1 MILPQKPLQ
10 LSNIHCIFAAE
21 TINNDDYGNIH
32 YYIE

>member
-10 LSNIHCIFAAE
+10 YQKKKRIFAAE